1 MYLFSQKFWTYA
13 FERVIKTMAQAAVAV
28 ITGEAFGIFNGE
40 AWINVVSIAALA
52 GLTSLLMAL
61 TAYSAVNND
70 ADMKA
75 LESTVD
81 RITRKTEMIDSA
93 DVRIKDTLTHI
104 GTDTTEESSIDS
116 RG

>member
-13 FERVIKTMAQAAVAV
+13 FERVVKTMAQAAVAV
-28 ITGEAFGIFNGE
+28 ITGEAFGIFNGD
-40 AWINVVSIAALA
+40 AWLNVVSIAALA

-70 ADMKA
+70 SDMKA

-81 RITRKTEMIDSA
+81 RITRKTEIIDAA
-93 DVRIKDTLTHI
+93 DVKIKETASGI
-104 GTDTTEESSIDS
+104 VSGTATVSLDEAK
-116 RG
+116 G